1 MGLGA
6 IGIGLGVSG
15 IGVEDVLAE
24 GANMGVDVNGIGKDV
39 GGMGVDDMWVEVA
52 GMGMEIA
59 DIRYDIAGMGMDVG
73 GIGWEVSKVGIEVKS
88 FCVEATG
95 FGLVVGAA
103 NIGVDG
109 KLVGVGEDVNVV
121 TARGRGLDILGV
133 KSNGC
138 AAFSEAGMEWSGI
151 LAKDVEGCAGTCL
164 MGTRPGGFCFR
175 ANFLVQGIPS
185 QNLTC
190 EFSFS
195 ILLNPFPQL
204 LHVSVPVKK
213 HYNFVK

>member
-1 MGLGA
+1 MG
-6 IGIGLGVSG
+6 
-15 IGVEDVLAE
+15 AE
-24 GANMGVDVNGIGKDV
+24 GANEGVDVNGMGKDV
-39 GGMGVDDMWVEVA
+39 AGMGMDDMWVEVA
-52 GMGMEIA
+52 GMGVNTAGIV
-59 DIRYDIAGMGMDVG
+59 YDIAGMGVDVA
-73 GIGWEVSKVGIEVKS
+73 GIGWEVSRVGIEVKPLS
-88 FCVEATG
+88 VEATG
-95 FGLVVGAA
+95 FGMIVGAA

-109 KLVGVGEDVNVV
+109 NVVGVGEDVNVV

-175 ANFLVQGIPS
+175 ANFLVQGILS
-185 QNLTC
+185 QNLTW

-195 ILLNPFPQL
+195 ILLNPFPHI
-204 LHVSVPVKK
+204 LHFSVPVKK